1 MNGLDEPKEVIRRHA
16 LDLGFD
22 ATGFAAAAAPAS
34 DRMNLARFLSSGRH
48 GDMAWMAETFDRRA
62 DPRVLWP
69 EARSVIVLGA
79 NYGPSADPLA
89 SLAQTRR
96 GTISIYARNRDY
108 HDVVKKRTKHLAR
121 WISEAW
127 DCDVK
132 VFVDTAPVME
142 KPLAVRAGIGWQGKH
157 TNLVSRTFGS
167 WLFLAEV
174 FTTLDLPPDAPATD
188 LCGNCNRCRE
198 ACPTDALR
206 EPYKMDATRCIAYQ
220 TIENKGGIPED
231 LRPALGNRIYGC
243 DDCLAVCPWNKFA
256 SPTREEGFR
265 PRAELVAPRLE
276 DLAGLDDAAFREV
289 FAGTPIKRTGRNRL
303 LRNVLIA
310 IGNSGD
316 ENFLPVVHGH
326 LSDDSTLVREAAHW
340 ALGRLSE
347 DSASRRR
354 AASESKGESNTRVES
369 RDNIS
374 K

>member
-1 MNGLDEPKEVIRRHA
+1 MTGSEDPKEAIRRQA

-22 ATGFAAAAAPAS
+22 AVGFAAAAAPEA
-34 DRMNLARFLSSGRH
+34 DRMNLSRFLSAGRH
-48 GDMAWMAETFDRRA
+48 GDMAWLAETFDRRA

-79 NYGPSADPLA
+79 NYGPAGDPLS
-89 SLAQTRR
+89 SLAQPRR
-96 GTISIYARNRDY
+96 GTVSVYARNRDY
-108 HDVVKKRTKHLAR
+108 HDVVKKRTKRLAR
-121 WISEAW
+121 RIAEGW

-142 KPLAVRAGIGWQGKH
+142 KPLAARAGVGWQGKH
-157 TNLVSRTFGS
+157 TNLVSRDFGS

-174 FTTLDLPPDAPATD
+174 FTTLDLPPDMPETD
-188 LCGNCNRCRE
+188 LCGSCNRCRE
-198 ACPTDALR
+198 ACPTDALA
-206 EPYKMDATRCIAYQ
+206 EPYRMDATRCIAYQ
-220 TIENKGGIPED
+220 TIENKGGIPEE
-231 LRPALGNRIYGC
+231 LRPALGNRVYGC

-256 SPTREEGFR
+256 SPTREEAFR

-316 ENFLPVVHGH
+316 LDFLPAVRRH
-326 LSDDSTLVREAAHW
+326 LSDDSTLVQEAARW
-340 ALGRLSE
+340 ALARLSGE
-347 DSASRRR
+347 FVSAGQD
-354 AASESKGESNTRVES
+354 EG
-369 RDNIS
+369 
-374 K
+374 